1 MVSLFWTF
9 LVHEALGRSRVVL
22 VPGLE
27 QPLNLERDY
36 VSVSM
41 REAARNRNRQEL

>member
-1 MVSLFWTF
+1 MKL
-9 LVHEALGRSRVVL
+9 LGRSRVVL

-41 REAARNRNRQEL
+41 REAARNRNRQEP